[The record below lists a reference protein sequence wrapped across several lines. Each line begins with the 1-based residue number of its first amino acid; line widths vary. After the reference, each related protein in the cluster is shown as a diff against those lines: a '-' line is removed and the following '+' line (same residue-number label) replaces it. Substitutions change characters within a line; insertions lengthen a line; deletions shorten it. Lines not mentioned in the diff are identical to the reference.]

1 MKALL
6 NRFLDINALHPP
18 PPPPTGSSS
27 SRSAVSAS
35 FPPWALHLFFP
46 LLFSGGDS
54 FPLLSSPKGFPSAS
68 DYLWLQLVSRQP
80 SGPVWRLRSLSLL
93 QTALR
98 EGWRGVGEENTEGSD
113 LADAA
118 VQSQETQVKE
128 KGTHEKMTPHL
139 GSGLFL

>member
-1 MKALL
+1 MKVLS
-6 NRFLDINALHPP
+6 NQFLDINAPP
-18 PPPPTGSSS
+18 PSWLVQLAL
-27 SRSAVSAS
+27 RCLCLV
-35 FPPWALHLFFP
+35 PPWALHLFFP

-113 LADAA
+113 LADTA

-128 KGTHEKMTPHL
+128 KGTHENVTPHL

>member
-6 NRFLDINALHPP
+6 NRFLDINAPP
-18 PPPPTGSSS
+18 PS

-35 FPPWALHLFFP
+35 FPPGLYTCFFP
-46 LLFSGGDS
+46 SS
-54 FPLLSSPKGFPSAS
+54 FREATRSPLLSSPKGFPSAS